1 MAVEL
6 LNLTKCFGD
15 KKVLDNLSCTIP
27 ETQWTLITGPS
38 GCGKTTFFRILLG
51 LEKKDSGEIKNMPAK
66 CSAVFQENRLCEELS
81 AVDNIKL
88 VCADVDKIEA
98 ALEELGLS
106 ESKEQRVS
114 ELSGG
119 MKRRVAIARAV
130 LAEADIFL
138 LDEPFYGLDKE
149 RKESVMDFLI
159 EHLKEKTTV
168 LVTHDKEAVEYLKSK
183 QYTNICSMAECLL
196 LY

>member
-51 LEKKDSGEIKNMPAK
+51 LEKKDSGEIRNMPVK

-81 AVDNIKL
+81 AVDNIRL
-88 VCADVDKIEA
+88 VCAGVDKIEA

-106 ESKEQRVS
+106 ESKEQKVS

-149 RKESVMDFLI
+149 RKERVMDFLI
-159 EHLKEKTTV
+159 QHLQEKTTI

-183 QYTNICSMAECLL
+183 NRIAKEIDLNH
-196 LY
+196 